1 MTTER
6 RREGRLAFA
15 PDDGVLVVGG
25 RTAVL
30 DAQPPAEVVVG
41 TYVELVL
48 AQRSVAPSGREDLR
62 DRELD
67 QLAALLAL
75 PPAELDA
82 LIDRELERLL
92 APADGKSRRPSRL
105 VFGAL
110 AVVVA
115 AVAAAAAA
123 GAAGGSSPPA
133 PEPGG
138 SVETVVLPDGSTAT
152 RTESAPAP
160 ATDEVD
166 INSAVVYER
175 EP

>member
-6 RREGRLAFA
+6 RREGQLAFA

-30 DAQPPAEVVVG
+30 DGEPPAEVVVG
-41 TYVELVL
+41 TYVELVVS
-48 AQRSVAPSGREDLR
+48 QRSVAPSGREDLR
-62 DRELD
+62 DRELE
-67 QLAALLAL
+67 QLARLLAL

-92 APADGKSRRPSRL
+92 SPGGSTRRPSRL

-115 AVAAAAAA
+115 AIAAAAAA
-123 GAAGGSSPPA
+123 GATGGSSPPE

-138 SVETVVLPDGSTAT
+138 TVETVVLPDGSTAT

-166 INSAVVYER
+166 IHSAVVYER